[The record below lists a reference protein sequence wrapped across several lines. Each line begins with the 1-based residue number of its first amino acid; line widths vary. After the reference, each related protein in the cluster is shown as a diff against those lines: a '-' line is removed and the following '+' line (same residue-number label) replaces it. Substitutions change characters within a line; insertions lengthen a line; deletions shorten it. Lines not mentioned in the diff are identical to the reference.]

1 MINRDSAQFTWSTSK
16 LYFSFVLSVQKYGKC
31 FFAGGCLATLAT
43 FCVALVEVYFH
54 WFFHICAVPTLAL
67 RKSVEFLIILIF
79 DI

>member
-1 MINRDSAQFTWSTSK
+1 MINRDSLSLLGLQVNLTF
-16 LYFSFVLSVQKYGKC
+16 LSFYHSRIMESV
-31 FFAGGCLATLAT
+31 FAGGCLAT